1 MYIIFIS
8 PQNISGGDFAVNR
21 KTIAKG
27 LAVGTV
33 AGIAFYGLSQSS
45 MRKKHSLKKNAGKAL
60 RAAGSVID
68 EITSIIM

>member
-1 MYIIFIS
+1 MYIIFIF

-45 MRKKHSLKKNAGKAL
+45 MNKRHSIKRNAGKAL
-60 RAAGSVID
+60 KAVGSVID
-68 EITSIIM
+68 EITSMMM

>member
-1 MYIIFIS
+1 M
-8 PQNISGGDFAVNR
+8 NR

-60 RAAGSVID
+60 RAAGSVIE